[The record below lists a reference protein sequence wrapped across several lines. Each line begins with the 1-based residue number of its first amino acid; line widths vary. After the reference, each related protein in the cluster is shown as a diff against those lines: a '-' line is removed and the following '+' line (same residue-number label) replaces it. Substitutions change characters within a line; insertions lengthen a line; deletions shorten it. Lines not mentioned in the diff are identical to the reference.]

1 MKKKKRDHSV
11 IGNTEFENRN
21 QRPGTLYIVSTPIGN
36 LEDITLR
43 ALRVLKSVELIAA
56 ESVKHSRGLCQ
67 HYGIKTKVASY
78 HQHNQKVKGPGL
90 IRKLRLG
97 ADIALVSS
105 AGTPG
110 ISDPG
115 SLLITQAIEANIR
128 VSPVPG
134 PSAVTAALS
143 VAGIK
148 TDRFLFLGFL
158 SNRAG
163 KRRKE
168 LRNLSSEPHAM
179 VFLEAPHRLH
189 DMLTDVGEIL
199 GDRQIVLL
207 KELTKVYEEVKRGTV
222 SSILEELDTDGLRG
236 EFTLVVAGGEKDR
249 QGRTLAEETRKKIE
263 RLLKE
268 EKMST
273 KDIAAKLSTE
283 EGYPYRAVYRE
294 CIAIRRVMKMAQG
307 H

>member
-1 MKKKKRDHSV
+1 MKKRNHSV
-11 IGNTEFENRN
+11 TGNTEFENRN
-21 QRPGTLYIVSTPIGN
+21 QRPGTLFVVSTPIGN

-43 ALRVLKSVELIAA
+43 ALRVLKSVDLIAA

-67 HYGIKTKVASY
+67 HYGIRTKVAGY
-78 HQHNQKVKGPGL
+78 NQHNQKVKGPGL
-90 IRKLRLG
+90 IRKLRFG

-128 VSPVPG
+128 VSPIPG

-168 LRNLSSEPHAM
+168 LRNLSSELHAM
-179 VFLEAPHRLH
+179 VFLESPHRLH
-189 DMLTDVGEIL
+189 DMLMDVKEIL

-222 SSILEELDTDGLRG
+222 SSILEELDTDGMRG

-249 QGRTLAEETRKKIE
+249 QGRTLDEETRKKIE
-263 RLLKE
+263 KLLKE

-283 EGYPYRAVYRE
+283 EGYPYRDVYRE
-294 CIAIRRVMKMAQG
+294 CISIRRVMQLAQG
-307 H
+307 Q